1 MEAVLFEQD
10 LEMFFF
16 FFFSD
21 GMLILKN
28 SEMYVSSLLE

>member
-16 FFFSD
+16 FFSD
-21 GMLILKN
+21 GMLILQN
-28 SEMYVSSLLE
+28 SEIYVSSLLE